1 MWFPGGW
8 VPVALGVLA
17 LVGCLTAAATARRE
31 VDRTGR
37 HVLAALTAVAGV
49 ALCVYSFLF
58 PIMLVSLLFEG
69 AGAGIGASLLA
80 TGGGAVAGV
89 LCLRV
94 AVDQRRL
101 AVRSCESCGECM
113 AGRRRA
119 GRSGRPAGLFAGQRQ
134 TAVRPLPPPAPCR
147 TGTPRPSR
155 TRSQLRPGTSAP
167 PHRRLPAI
175 RSPLIP
181 SHKACRRR
189 QRWCFDRGRHGGN
202 ATQCACPWGVVTDQS
217 RAVCTPIRRQR
228 RARCARHAAGK
239 AARSHQPAQ
248 HRSSMRGPFPGR
260 PGQPGGR
267 SRRVSRSQP
276 ARCSRDSA
284 HAYEIMN

>member
-1 MWFPGGW
+1 MTPSSRGTGQAPLSDAWPVCPVTLPLAAVYRSKLSGRRAFLSIVQAGLRRLRMWFPGGW

-37 HVLAALTAVAGV
+37 HVLAAPTAVAGV

-119 GRSGRPAGLFAGQRQ
+119 GRSGRRLDSLPGSDKRQYARSLRRLRAVPAHL
-134 TAVRPLPPPAPCR
+134 VRPGHDHSFGQERLR
-147 TGTPRPSR
+147 HLIDDYL
-155 TRSQLRPGTSAP
+155 RS
-167 PHRRLPAI
+167 
-175 RSPLIP
+175 
-181 SHKACRRR
+181 
-189 QRWCFDRGRHGGN
+189 
-202 ATQCACPWGVVTDQS
+202 
-217 RAVCTPIRRQR
+217 
-228 RARCARHAAGK
+228 
-239 AARSHQPAQ
+239 AAR
-248 HRSSMRGPFPGR
+248 
-260 PGQPGGR
+260 
-267 SRRVSRSQP
+267 
-276 ARCSRDSA
+276 
-284 HAYEIMN
+284 